1 MFTSVRLA
9 RGSRMSTHAA
19 MKGAVEVP
27 KTRAEQ
33 G

>member
-1 MFTSVRLA
+1 MFTSVRIV

-19 MKGAVEVP
+19 MKGAVGVP
-27 KTRAEQ
+27 KARAEQ